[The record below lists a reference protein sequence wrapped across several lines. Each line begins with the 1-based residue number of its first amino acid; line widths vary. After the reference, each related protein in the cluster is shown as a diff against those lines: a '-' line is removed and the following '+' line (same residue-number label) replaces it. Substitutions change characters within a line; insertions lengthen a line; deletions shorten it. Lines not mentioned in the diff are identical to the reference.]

1 MFAGVWKS
9 GWPMQKEMRS
19 FPLRA
24 SSFTSARTTKAFS
37 VPRFSVR
44 RLILGIS
51 AMSGDVKGCHFIL
64 AGNPHGALSF
74 AGEVWRASMLVNC
87 AAYQE
92 GKKLAYIPVEDIKKY
107 VSRPECFVWVALK
120 DPGPGELAAL
130 QHEFDLHELAVE
142 DARHGH
148 QRPKIEEY
156 GDSIFCVL
164 HNLELAGEELKV
176 GEVDIFVGRNFVLSV
191 RNNAEPGFAAVRARC
206 EREPELLKHGAG
218 FVFYALIDAVVDRYF
233 PVLDAIE
240 NEFEKFETQIF
251 SGKSLR
257 ANIEGLY
264 YVRQKLTTLQ
274 HAVLP
279 LLEAVGKLYGGRV
292 PQVCSGLQDY
302 YRDVYDH
309 LVRINQNINSQR
321 DTVTTAIQVNVAM
334 ITFGETEVT
343 KRLAAWGALIAV
355 PTFIASLYG
364 MNFKHMPELDWV
376 LGYPVA
382 VASMALIN
390 ILLFR
395 RFRKAGW
402 L

>member
-1 MFAGVWKS
+1 
-9 GWPMQKEMRS
+9 
-19 FPLRA
+19 
-24 SSFTSARTTKAFS
+24 
-37 VPRFSVR
+37 
-44 RLILGIS
+44 
-51 AMSGDVKGCHFIL
+51 
-64 AGNPHGALSF
+64 
-74 AGEVWRASMLVNC
+74 MLVNC

-92 GKKLAYIPVEDIKKY
+92 GKKLADIPVEDIKKY

-120 DPGPGELAAL
+120 DPGPGELAAM
-130 QHEFDLHELAVE
+130 QKEFDLHELAVE

-148 QRPKIEEY
+148 QRPKIDEY
-156 GDSIFCVL
+156 GDSVFAVL
-164 HNLELAGEELKV
+164 HNVQFGEELKV
-176 GEVDIFVGRNFVLSV
+176 GEVDLFVGKNYVLSV
-191 RNNAEPGFAAVRARC
+191 RNQAEPGFREVRARC
-206 EREPELLKHGAG
+206 EREPENLKHGSG

-233 PVLDAIE
+233 PVLDSIE
-240 NEFEKFETQIF
+240 DEFEQFEAQIF
-251 SGKSLR
+251 TGDSLR

-274 HAVLP
+274 HAVVP

-292 PQVCSGLQDY
+292 PQVCSGMQDY

-309 LVRINQNINSQR
+309 LVRISQTINSQR

-364 MNFKHMPELDWV
+364 MNFKHMPELDWAF
-376 LGYPVA
+376 GYPVVVGA
-382 VASMALIN
+382 MALIN
-390 ILLFR
+390 VVLFR
-395 RFRKAGW
+395 RFRQAGW

>member
-1 MFAGVWKS
+1 
-9 GWPMQKEMRS
+9 
-19 FPLRA
+19 
-24 SSFTSARTTKAFS
+24 
-37 VPRFSVR
+37 
-44 RLILGIS
+44 
-51 AMSGDVKGCHFIL
+51 
-64 AGNPHGALSF
+64 
-74 AGEVWRASMLVNC
+74 MLVNC
-87 AAYQE
+87 SAYQD
-92 GKKLAYIPVEDIKKY
+92 GKKLGDIKVEEISQY

-120 DPGPGELAAL
+120 DPGPGELASM

-142 DARHGH
+142 DARKGH

-156 GDSIFCVL
+156 GDSLFAVL
-164 HNLELAGEELKV
+164 HNIQAADELKV
-176 GEVDIFVGRNFVLSV
+176 GEVDLFVGRNYVLSV
-191 RNNAEPGFAAVRARC
+191 RNQAEPGFAAVRARC
-206 EREPELLKHGAG
+206 EREPELLKRGAG

-240 NEFEKFETQIF
+240 DEFERFEEQIF

-274 HAVLP
+274 HAVVP

-309 LVRINQNINSQR
+309 LVRISQTINSQR

-364 MNFKHMPELDWV
+364 MNFKHMPELDWE

-382 VASMALIN
+382 VGAMALIN

>member
-1 MFAGVWKS
+1 
-9 GWPMQKEMRS
+9 
-19 FPLRA
+19 
-24 SSFTSARTTKAFS
+24 
-37 VPRFSVR
+37 
-44 RLILGIS
+44 
-51 AMSGDVKGCHFIL
+51 
-64 AGNPHGALSF
+64 
-74 AGEVWRASMLVNC
+74 MLVSC
-87 AAYQE
+87 AVYQD
-92 GKKLAYIPVEDIKKY
+92 GKKLRDIKPEEIGQY
-107 VSRPECFVWVALK
+107 VGRPECFVWVALK
-120 DPGPGELAAL
+120 DPLPGELNAL
-130 QHEFDLHELAVE
+130 QKEFDLHELAVE

-148 QRPKIEEY
+148 QRPKIDEY
-156 GDSIFCVL
+156 GDSLFAVL
-164 HNLELAGEELKV
+164 HNTEVLNNGDSEGELRV
-176 GEVDIFVGRNFVLSV
+176 GEVNLFVGRNYILSV
-191 RNNAEPGFAAVRARC
+191 RDHAEPGFASVRARC
-206 EREPELLKHGAG
+206 EREPELLKLGSG

-240 NEFEKFETQIF
+240 DEFEKFEEQIF
-251 SGKSLR
+251 TGSSLR

-292 PQVCSGLQDY
+292 PQVCTGMQEY

-309 LVRINQNINSQR
+309 LVRINQTISSQR

-334 ITFGETEVT
+334 ITFSETEVT

-364 MNFKHMPELDWV
+364 MNFKNMPELEWAF
-376 LGYPVA
+376 GYPATIAAMA
-382 VASMALIN
+382 VIN
-390 ILLFR
+390 IILFF

>member
-1 MFAGVWKS
+1 M
-9 GWPMQKEMRS
+9 
-19 FPLRA
+19 
-24 SSFTSARTTKAFS
+24 
-37 VPRFSVR
+37 
-44 RLILGIS
+44 LI
-51 AMSGDVKGCHFIL
+51 
-64 AGNPHGALSF
+64 
-74 AGEVWRASMLVNC
+74 NC
-87 AAYQE
+87 AAYRD
-92 GKKLAYIPVEDIKKY
+92 GRKLAEIPVEDISVY
-107 VSRPECFVWVALK
+107 VSRPDCFVWVALK
-120 DPGPGELAAL
+120 DADPAELL
-130 QHEFDLHELAVE
+130 KMQEEFDLHELAVE

-156 GDSIFCVL
+156 GDSLFAVL
-164 HNLELAGEELKV
+164 HNIEFVGGEIKV

-191 RNNAEPGFAAVRARC
+191 RNQAEPGFATVRARC
-206 EREPELLKHGAG
+206 EREPDLLKHGAG

-240 NEFEKFETQIF
+240 DEFEKFEQQIF
-251 SGKSLR
+251 SGNSLR

-264 YVRQKLTTLQ
+264 YVRQKLTMLQ

-309 LVRINQNINSQR
+309 LVRINQNINGQR

-355 PTFIASLYG
+355 PTFIASVYG
-364 MNFKHMPELDWV
+364 MNFVQMPELKWAF
-376 LGYPVA
+376 GYPMAIGMSCPTSAREKTGRGSTPLRRAACRSCRQGRPGCATIARRSPSRARTGADAAPSTTTAGSRPSRATGAGCGRPVFRG
-382 VASMALIN
+382 ASAAA
-390 ILLFR
+390 R
-395 RFRKAGW
+395 ARES
-402 L
+402 

>member
-1 MFAGVWKS
+1 M
-9 GWPMQKEMRS
+9 
-19 FPLRA
+19 
-24 SSFTSARTTKAFS
+24 
-37 VPRFSVR
+37 
-44 RLILGIS
+44 LI
-51 AMSGDVKGCHFIL
+51 
-64 AGNPHGALSF
+64 
-74 AGEVWRASMLVNC
+74 NC
-87 AAYQE
+87 AAYQD
-92 GKKLAYIPVEDIKKY
+92 GKKLGDIAVEDISKY
-107 VSRPECFVWVALK
+107 VSRPECFVWVAMK
-120 DPGPGELAAL
+120 DPGPGELASM

-148 QRPKIEEY
+148 QRPKFDEY
-156 GDSIFCVL
+156 GDSLFAVL
-164 HNLELAGEELKV
+164 HNIEFGDELKV
-176 GEVDIFVGRNFVLSV
+176 GEVDLFVGKNYVLSV
-191 RNNAEPGFAAVRARC
+191 RNQAEPGFAAVRARC
-206 EREPELLKHGAG
+206 EREPELLKQGAG

-240 NEFEKFETQIF
+240 DEFEKFEAQIF
-251 SGKSLR
+251 SGHSLR

-309 LVRINQNINSQR
+309 LVRISQTISSQR

-334 ITFGETEVT
+334 ITFSETEVT

-364 MNFKHMPELDWV
+364 MNFKHMPELDWAF
-376 LGYPVA
+376 GYPVVVGAMA
-382 VASMALIN
+382 VIN
-390 ILLFR
+390 ILLFQ